1 MSALPLRSFGAVSIA
16 ALGIVALALTG
27 CSPSTTTTDP
37 VATDPAAATVDP
49 FAPEIADP
57 SVLLWRQTSSAP
69 YFVADADGLL
79 SDYGLTPVTD
89 YAENSPAA
97 LAAIVGGTGDIG
109 SSSLWA
115 VMSAIQEGIELKVIG
130 EVFRHVPNSMFMET
144 LPGSGIESIEDL
156 AGMKVGVPGLNAGN
170 DLSIKNWYEENGLD
184 WSTIEFVNLGY
195 GEMGQALET
204 GAIDAGTFTGAALV
218 QARDVLGTE
227 PVFDFTEILDNFPAL
242 SYIVRADWAAENPN
256 TVAAFQCAV
265 VIEGA
270 TLAADDDDRYRQSL
284 KDGLGWDDAAIDGT
298 TKVSYGPFNDVVVQS
313 VVPDLMFKNDLLA
326 DEVDM
331 NEIIVP
337 LPDNC

>member
-1 MSALPLRSFGAVSIA
+1 MSAPLHRASIA
-16 ALGIVALALTG
+16 IAAIGIAALALTG
-27 CSPSTTTTDP
+27 CSPSTTTPEPT
-37 VATDPAAATVDP
+37 ASQPAGSTVDP

-69 YFVADADGLL
+69 YFVADAEGLL
-79 SDYGLTPVTD
+79 ADYGLTPVTD

-97 LAAIVGGTGDIG
+97 LAAVVGGTGDIA

-130 EVFRHVPNSMFMET
+130 EVFRHVPDSMFMET
-144 LPGSGIESIEDL
+144 LPGSGIDGIEDL
-156 AGMKVGVPGLNAGN
+156 AGHKVGVPGLNAGN
-170 DLSIKNWYEENGLD
+170 DLSIKNWYDENGPD
-184 WSTIEFVNLGY
+184 WSTIEFVSLGY
-195 GEMGQALET
+195 GEMGQALQT

-218 QARDVLGTE
+218 QARAEIGSE

-265 VIEGA
+265 VVGGA
-270 TLAADDDDRYRQSL
+270 TLAADDDDLYRESL
-284 KDGLGWDDAAIDGT
+284 KTGLGWDDAAVDGT
-298 TKVSYGPFNDVVVQS
+298 TKVSYGPFDDVVVQS